1 LEDFRKANLI
11 AITERGG
18 MDKALRWYDYL
29 TLNVY
34 NLGLSTLSQTVAPL
48 VLPLL
53 VQAFVGESQKA
64 TYYGN
69 LRLWGLMVA
78 ILAQVLLGLL
88 SDRSQSR
95 WGRRRPF
102 ILGGTLADLVFIAA
116 IGLCGTVG
124 LSDLEGYWLL
134 FAAYVLLQISFNAG
148 QGAAQG
154 LIPDNVPENH
164 LGRASAIKAVLE
176 VPLPVILVSFA
187 VAPLIGG
194 NNYWGGLLVA
204 AVVLTLT
211 MVLAMFIRETPLAGR
226 LAALDWKPFLRILL
240 MTAAFTV
247 IILGMGEVIR
257 QFESLLGGIGSMT
270 TLFLVLGL
278 VGLVA
283 MMVAV
288 VLGVWLCIR
297 IGAGSGAGKSF
308 TAWVISRLAFM
319 VGVFNLSSFA
329 VYFLQ
334 ARLNLVKEQAAQ
346 PAANLLVFV
355 GVAVLIFALAGGWL
369 ADRFARRTLV
379 AVSGGLATFGTLIA
393 ILSPTLPLIYVGGM
407 VIGAATGLF
416 YTANWALGTLLVP
429 KAEAGRFLG
438 ISNLAGA
445 GAGAVGAYIG
455 GPIADY
461 FTVHFP
467 EAPGLGYV
475 LLFAIYGVLFLLSI
489 VTLRWVDEPAKSG

>member
-1 LEDFRKANLI
+1 ME
-11 AITERGG
+11 
-18 MDKALRWYDYL
+18 KALRWYDYI

-34 NLGLSTLSQTVAPL
+34 NLGLSTISQTMAPL
-48 VLPLL
+48 VVPLL
-53 VQAFVGESQKA
+53 VQEFVGEGLKA

-69 LRLWGLMVA
+69 IRLWGLMVA
-78 ILAQVLLGLL
+78 LLAQAFWGLL
-88 SDRSQSR
+88 SDRSLAR

-102 ILGGTLADLVFIAA
+102 ILGGTLASLVFIAA

-124 LSDLEGYWLL
+124 LKGMEGYWLL
-134 FAAYVLLQISFNAG
+134 FAAYLLLQISYNAG

-154 LIPDNVPENH
+154 LIPDNVPDNH
-164 LGRASAIKAVLE
+164 LGRMSAVKAVLE

-194 NNYWGGLLVA
+194 NNYWGGVLVA
-204 AVVLTLT
+204 ASVLMLTTLI
-211 MVLAMFIRETPLAGR
+211 AMFIRETPLSIK
-226 LAALDWKPFLRILL
+226 LAALDWQPFLRILL

-247 IILGMGEVIR
+247 IILGMGEAVR
-257 QFESLLGGIGSMT
+257 LFENLLGEAGSLT
-270 TLFLVLGL
+270 TAFIFLGL
-278 VGLVA
+278 AGLAA
-283 MMVAV
+283 MLLTV

-297 IGAGSGAGKSF
+297 IGVGSGANKSF

-319 VGVFNLSSFA
+319 VGVVNLSSFA

-334 ARLNLVKEQAAQ
+334 ARLGLVKEEAAR
-346 PAANLLVFV
+346 PAANMLLFV

-369 ADRFARRTLV
+369 ADRFPRRTLV
-379 AVSGGLATFGTLIA
+379 AVAGGVAALGTLVA
-393 ILSPTLPLIYVGGM
+393 ILSQTLTPIYIGSAF
-407 VIGAATGLF
+407 IGAATGLF
-416 YTANWALGTLLVP
+416 YTANWALGTQLIP

-455 GPIADY
+455 GPVADY

-467 EAPGLGYV
+467 QAPGMGYV
-475 LLFAIYGVLFLLSI
+475 LLFAIYGALFFVSI
-489 VTLRWVDEPAKSG
+489 AALKWVAEPAKSA